1 MKLAVR
7 KFKNRLSVVMLV
19 LLAVAALVPLLS
31 VFTFVLQQGL
41 PSMNWSL
48 VTELPKPVG
57 EEGGGYANAVVGSL
71 VMILMA
77 AVIGVPLGIF
87 SGIYLAE
94 FSKEKLA
101 RVLRL
106 AIDLLTSV
114 PSIVIGLFVY
124 GFVVRPMKTFSAGA
138 GAVALAI
145 IMLPII
151 AKTTEEMLKLMPNHI
166 REAGLA
172 LGLPRYRVIM
182 RIVLKG
188 SIAGIVTGLGL
199 AIARAVGETAPLLF
213 TAFGNQFWSQSLNEP
228 TASLPVQIY
237 TYAISP
243 FDEWH
248 KKAWAGALLLM
259 GFVLCLNLISKLV
272 FSRKRVQMR

>member
-1 MKLAVR
+1 MKLAAR
-7 KFKNRLSVVMLV
+7 KFKNQFAITFLF
-19 LLAVAALVPLLS
+19 LLAVCALVPLLS
-31 VFTFVLQQGL
+31 VFSFVLHQGV
-41 PSMNWSL
+41 PSLNWSL
-48 VTELPKPVG
+48 ITELPKPVG
-57 EEGGGYANAVVGSL
+57 EEGGGYANAIVGSL
-71 VMILMA
+71 AMVLMA
-77 AVIGVPLGIF
+77 SVIGVPIGIL

-94 FSKEKLA
+94 YPREKLGKI
-101 RVLRL
+101 LRL

-124 GFVVRPMKTFSAGA
+124 GFVVKPMKTFSAQA
-138 GAVALAI
+138 GAIALAM
-145 IMLPII
+145 IMLPIV

-172 LGLPRYRVIM
+172 LGLPRYRVIL

-213 TAFGNQFWSQSLNEP
+213 TAFGNQFWSHSVNEP

-243 FDEWH
+243 YDEWH

-259 GFVLCLNLISKLV
+259 GFVLCLNLISKLA